1 MKGILIFSFLIL
13 IYLGNSLSSLELLR
27 INLILLQDVAGLVG
41 GGGVSIYYSHTLK
54 MLFFSYAQGKS
65 FLAPLNTVEES
76 VQGTYTNIA

>member
-1 MKGILIFSFLIL
+1 MVIS
-13 IYLGNSLSSLELLR
+13 
-27 INLILLQDVAGLVG
+27 QDVAGLVG

-76 VQGTYTNIA
+76 VKGNIARGGVSVYA